1 MHCVKSVQI
10 WSFFWSVFS
19 CLRTEYRDLREYS
32 VRIQENTDQEKFH
45 IWTFSRSD
53 ANKSYFAVGTDHT
66 RRVKFRMRLLPS
78 MGLWEIHVVSLDAMS
93 AVYNVNLLV
102 CELPPHVLY
111 RTFCTNMAFL
121 YYGFVLFLV

>member
-1 MHCVKSVQI
+1 MSKYG
-10 WSFFWSVFS
+10 VFS
-19 CLRTEYRDLREYS
+19 GPYFPVFGLNTEIYGSIQSEYRKIRTRKNS
-32 VRIQENTDQEKFH
+32 IFGH
-45 IWTFSRSD
+45 FSRSD

-93 AVYNVNLLV
+93 AVYNVNLFV